1 MVQTIPRTACQ
12 PCGEFFAASPV
23 SDFGR
28 CLISAGAVAGRVCAD
43 RVFVGRQLLLGGL
56 LPDRCLLSGGSA
68 GGILRNNGSRP
79 EPPSVP
85 KRIPAGIGL
94 RGFFI

>member
-1 MVQTIPRTACQ
+1 MPADYMPTERRLPFSQEAEQSVL
-12 PCGEFFAASPV
+12 GAALLDSGCLPDLV
-23 SDFGR
+23 R
-28 CLISAGAVAGRVCAD
+28 CWLS
-43 RVFVGRQLLLGGL
+43 
-56 LPDRCLLSGGSA
+56 PDRCLLPGGSA
-68 GGILRNNGSRP
+68 GGILRNIGSRP